1 MITATFGTRA
11 DGRPLTYRA
20 GTHLLCT
27 GCSGAGKSKTAD
39 ALLYSLLADNPEEEM
54 GICIL
59 NPKMVGFEWAAESP
73 RVRLFDDLNVMESV
87 WQAVWSEIQRR
98 YTLME
103 VGADGEKVLPRGV
116 GTLFVFTDELPSLVS
131 SDGALVQPASSKAIR
146 DNMTKTLRLGRMA
159 GVNLV
164 SFSQFCDG
172 TSVGGTGAR
181 ALYDSRIVMR
191 VMSNSEVSMATGMA
205 ESEISD
211 NLSSFLPGEVL
222 ARTVKGEP
230 FVRGWADYRTDGELL
245 DAVRLLPDAPEPD
258 FGFLARRGL
267 A

>member
-1 MITATFGTRA
+1 MIEATFGTRA
-11 DGRPLTYRA
+11 DGRPLTFKA

-54 GICIL
+54 GICVL
-59 NPKMVGFEWAAESP
+59 NPKMVGFEWSAKSP
-73 RVRLFDDLNVMESV
+73 RVRLFDDLGVMESV

-98 YTLME
+98 YTVME
-103 VGADGEKVLPRGV
+103 VNANGEKVLPSGV

-131 SDGALVQPASSKAIR
+131 SDGALVQPASARSIR
-146 DNMTKTLRLGRMA
+146 DNMIKTLRLGRQA
-159 GVNLV
+159 RVFAL
-164 SFSQFCDG
+164 SFSQFAEG
-172 TSVGGTGAR
+172 GSVGGTGAR
-181 ALYDSRIVMR
+181 ALYDARIVMR

-205 ESEISD
+205 ENEISD

-230 FVRGWADYRTDGELL
+230 FVRGWANYHTDRELL
-245 DAVRLLPDAPEPD
+245 NAVSTLPDGPEPD
-258 FGFLARRGL
+258 FSFLARRGL
-267 A
+267 G

>member
-1 MITATFGTRA
+1 MIEATFGTRA
-11 DGRPLTYRA
+11 DGRPLKFKA
-20 GTHLLCT
+20 GAHLLCT

-39 ALLYSLLADNPEEEM
+39 ALLYSLLADNPGEEL
-54 GICIL
+54 GICVL
-59 NPKMVGFEWAAESP
+59 NPKMVGFEWCAKSP
-73 RVRLFDDLNVMESV
+73 RVRLYDDLNVMESV

-98 YTLME
+98 YALME
-103 VGADGEKVLPRGV
+103 VNEDGERVLPAGV

-131 SDGALVQPASSKAIR
+131 SDGALVQPASSKSIR
-146 DNMTKTLRLGRMA
+146 DNMIKTLRLGRQA
-159 GVNLV
+159 RVFAL
-164 SFSQFCDG
+164 SFSQFAEG
-172 TSVGGTGAR
+172 GSVGGTGAR
-181 ALYDSRIVMR
+181 ALYDARIVMR

-230 FVRGWADYRTDGELL
+230 FVRGWANYHTDRELL
-245 DAVRLLPDAPEPD
+245 DAVKRLPAAPEPD

-267 A
+267 D